1 MGLLDHYFELNT
13 RFLSI
18 FEKSIIINKDKGVST
33 ENNFEENIIK
43 EISYEI
49 YCSFSIITIIDMIK

>member
-18 FEKSIIINKDKGVST
+18 FEKSIIINQDKGVST

-49 YCSFSIITIIDMIK
+49 YCSFGYATKKEV